1 MQAAF
6 FKSDK
11 VERDPVGSLLKVLH
25 LCQGMIGLVH
35 MDTHP
40 ILTIDTKIS

>member
-6 FKSDK
+6 FKSDR
-11 VERDPVGSLLKVLH
+11 VERDRVGSVLTV
-25 LCQGMIGLVH
+25 LRRYQDMIGLVH
-35 MDTHP
+35 MDIHQ

>member
-6 FKSDK
+6 FKSVK
-11 VERDPVGSLLKVLH
+11 VERDLVGSVLKVLH
-25 LCQGMIGLVH
+25 LYQHMIGTVRT
-35 MDTHP
+35 DTRQ